1 MIEQEKRKVGLEA
14 FFNIAKAWG
23 LTAAEELKILGQEDP
38 AIVEAWR
45 AGEGPP
51 VARDTVERVSY
62 VLGIFR
68 AINTLLP
75 IPERAD
81 AWVRK
86 PNKAPIFG
94 GRSALDRMTAGN
106 VSDLYVVRQYLD
118 AEAPPLDEHS
128 KRLFGALKGQIEVPD
143 DFDAT
148 PEDVTRTMEGR

>member
-1 MIEQEKRKVGLEA
+1 MIEHGKRKVGLEA

-23 LTAAEELKILGQEDP
+23 LTAAEELKILGQEDT

-45 AGEGPP
+45 VGEGPP
-51 VARDTVERVSY
+51 VARDTVERISY

-75 IPERAD
+75 RKDAAD

-86 PNKAPIFG
+86 PNTATIFG
-94 GRSALDRMTAGN
+94 GRSALDRMTTGN

-118 AEAPPLDEHS
+118 AEAPIDDL
-128 KRLFGALKGQIEVPD
+128 RGQLCGVLKGKIEFSD
-143 DFDAT
+143 AFDET
-148 PEDVTRTMEGR
+148 PEDLIKAMEGD